1 MFLPGGSK
9 QHTVGKV
16 GVFTWTRWFTFTLGD
31 SEVLGDPQGEVVER
45 CWASQN
51 GVGRAVNGR

>member
-1 MFLPGGSK
+1 MRAETYP
-9 QHTVGKV
+9 
-16 GVFTWTRWFTFTLGD
+16 LGD